1 MILTTL
7 AVVIGAGIGYAIA
20 RRKARAADAA
30 DTHDETDPVGA
41 WDALSDETKPIRTR
55 LYAFFGAL
63 AAANVSLLAEVTQ
76 WPL

>member
-7 AVVIGAGIGYAIA
+7 AVIGAGIGYAVA
-20 RRKARAADAA
+20 RRKARTAATA

-41 WDALSDETKPIRTR
+41 WGALSDETKPIRTR
-55 LYAFFGAL
+55 LYALCGAL
-63 AAANVSLLAEVTQ
+63 AAAVASLLAEVTQ

>member
-7 AVVIGAGIGYAIA
+7 AVVMGAGIGYAVA
-20 RRKARAADAA
+20 RRKARTAATA

-41 WDALSDETKPIRTR
+41 WGALSDETKPIRTR
-55 LYAFFGAL
+55 LYALCGAL
-63 AAANVSLLAEVTQ
+63 AAAVVSLLAEVAQ

>member
-7 AVVIGAGIGYAIA
+7 AVVIGAGIGYAVA
-20 RRKARAADAA
+20 RRKARTAATA

-41 WDALSDETKPIRTR
+41 WGALSDETKPISTR
-55 LYAFFGAL
+55 LYALAGAL
-63 AAANVSLLAEVTQ
+63 AASIVSLLVEVTQ

>member
-7 AVVIGAGIGYAIA
+7 AVVIGAGIGYAVA
-20 RRKARAADAA
+20 RRKARTAETA

-41 WDALSDETKPIRTR
+41 WGALSDETKPIRTR
-55 LYAFFGAL
+55 LYALCGAL
-63 AAANVSLLAEVTQ
+63 AAAVVSLLAEVAQ

>member
-7 AVVIGAGIGYAIA
+7 AVAIGAGIGYAVA
-20 RRKARAADAA
+20 RRKARTAATA

-41 WDALSDETKPIRTR
+41 WGALSDETKPICTR
-55 LYAFFGAL
+55 LYALCGAL
-63 AAANVSLLAEVTQ
+63 AAAVVSLLAEVTQ